1 MLLKSHRPLFP
12 SGRWPRTAALWA
24 VNLEAIGQCSLASS
38 RLLALAS
45 FLPTVLSGGP
55 HAIGPPFVCQLN
67 RPQQP
72 AVTDPSRAVATE
84 VPDTGDQR
92 GAGNKAG
99 TKSRAGT
106 QAVDAPLVG

>member
-1 MLLKSHRPLFP
+1 MPL
-12 SGRWPRTAALWA
+12 GRR
-24 VNLEAIGQCSLASS
+24 SFASS
-38 RLLALAS
+38 TDR
-45 FLPTVLSGGP
+45 
-55 HAIGPPFVCQLN
+55 
-67 RPQQP
+67 QQP

-106 QAVDAPLVG
+106 QAVDAPLQILAGEPESHKPGGYQHALL